1 MMAPGR
7 DPQDPRTE
15 DDSPIHQNG
24 QKATAS
30 DFPIATVLH
39 SFPHLNNSGL
49 LVLGLV
55 FSLFGFT
62 RYTVLRRFGLGFRPS
77 VDAIPEASLA
87 ALAEDTTRNLL
98 ALNFPRTA
106 DAQALA
112 LMNRPAT
119 VQVFSLESLLADK
132 DWKHQVDDRTELIVL
147 SGFEAGLRDAHN
159 RAITLEMLEEIVEDP
174 KRKLLLVSTI
184 DPVYYLYAGRL
195 RDLKKLQNVE
205 LRTYS
210 RWLNVFNSFE
220 MRRVVPKQDRMFSQE
235 DWHALWDTCSE
246 REQLALWHLA
256 NYRVINP
263 KNTGA
268 VEHLYRRGI
277 LTYVKAAEHFEI
289 CRREFKDF
297 IVSDLTGRQ
306 IELLMRSHKDTAWN
320 GLKWVLIYT
329 GLALPLF
336 LAFTTADFWDLGLGK
351 LVTFGSAG
359 AAALQT
365 ISKFADMAGSKFGK
379 GDTAG

>member
-1 MMAPGR
+1 
-7 DPQDPRTE
+7 
-15 DDSPIHQNG
+15 
-24 QKATAS
+24 
-30 DFPIATVLH
+30 V
-39 SFPHLNNSGL
+39 
-49 LVLGLV
+49 
-55 FSLFGFT
+55 
-62 RYTVLRRFGLGFRPS
+62 
-77 VDAIPEASLA
+77 
-87 ALAEDTTRNLL
+87 
-98 ALNFPRTA
+98 ALNFPRSA
-106 DAQALA
+106 DAQAFS

-119 VQVFSLESLLADK
+119 VQVFSLEGLLASK
-132 DWKHQVDDRTELIVL
+132 DWKSQVDDRTALIVI
-147 SGFEAGLRDAHN
+147 SSFEVGVKDPQKRET
-159 RAITLEMLEEIVEDP
+159 TLELLEEIVEDP

-195 RDLKKLQNVE
+195 QDLKKLQNGE

-220 MRRVVPKQDRMFSQE
+220 TRRVVPKQDRVFSQE

-277 LTYVKAAEHFEI
+277 LIYVEAAQHFEI
-289 CRREFKDF
+289 FRREFKDF

-306 IELLMRSHKDTAWN
+306 IELLMSSHRDTAWN

-351 LVTFGSAG
+351 LLTFGSAG